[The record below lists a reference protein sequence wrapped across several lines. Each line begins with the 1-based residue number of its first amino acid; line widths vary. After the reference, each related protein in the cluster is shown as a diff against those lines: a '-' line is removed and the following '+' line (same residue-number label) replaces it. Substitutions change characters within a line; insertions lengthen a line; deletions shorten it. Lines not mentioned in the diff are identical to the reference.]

1 MTESSS
7 AAAPSLRSRAL
18 EHLRALTGN
27 PAADFHPGQFEAVSA
42 LVEDHRRALVVQRTG
57 WGKSAVYFLSALLMR
72 AQGYGPTLIISPLL
86 ALMRDQVAAAQ
97 RAGVRAA
104 AISSANPTE
113 WSEISSA
120 LDRGELD
127 VLLVSPERLN
137 NPRFR
142 EEQLPRLMSE
152 LGLLVVDEAHCIS
165 DWGHDF
171 RPDYRRIKDMLAQL
185 PDSVAV
191 LATTATANERVI
203 EDVREQL
210 GVGSGYGGE
219 VFTLRG
225 PLSRASLRL
234 GVLRL
239 PSTSARLA
247 WLLAHLDELPGSGI
261 IYALTIGAAED
272 TAQALTDA
280 GHRVA
285 AYTGRTDAAER
296 EDLEAALKDNQV
308 KALVAT
314 SALGMGFDKPD
325 LGFVVHL
332 GAPSSPVAYYQQVG
346 RAGRATDTAD
356 VLLLPGREDRD
367 IWEYF
372 ATASMPTEEKATAV
386 LTALAEHGGPLS
398 VAALEP
404 RVNIKR
410 SPLEL
415 LLKVLAVD
423 GAVERVGGGWQST
436 GRPWHYDAPR
446 YDRVGRARE
455 AEQRAMLDYQVTDG
469 CRMQFLTR
477 QLDDPSGEPCGRCD
491 VCAGPWYPT
500 DVDPE
505 VSSAADAALHR
516 AGVPL
521 EPRAQ
526 WPTGMERLG
535 IRVKGKIPETE
546 RAERGRAVARLT
558 DLGWGARLR
567 EIFRAD
573 ANGQPV
579 DSQVTADLGRAALTV
594 LSQWDWQQRPT
605 AVVAM
610 PSQSRP
616 QLVDSL
622 ARGIASAGHLPFWG
636 ALELNPDVPRGSHGG
651 NSAYRLAEVWDR
663 FTVPPDVTEQ
673 LSASGRP
680 VVLLVDDLVDSRWS
694 LTVAAQQLRLAGA
707 EAVLPFVLAAQG

>member
-1 MTESSS
+1 
-7 AAAPSLRSRAL
+7 
-18 EHLRALTGN
+18 
-27 PAADFHPGQFEAVSA
+27 
-42 LVEDHRRALVVQRTG
+42 
-57 WGKSAVYFLSALLMR
+57 
-72 AQGYGPTLIISPLL
+72 
-86 ALMRDQVAAAQ
+86 
-97 RAGVRAA
+97 
-104 AISSANPTE
+104 
-113 WSEISSA
+113 
-120 LDRGELD
+120 
-127 VLLVSPERLN
+127 
-137 NPRFR
+137 
-142 EEQLPRLMSE
+142 
-152 LGLLVVDEAHCIS
+152 
-165 DWGHDF
+165 
-171 RPDYRRIKDMLAQL
+171 
-185 PDSVAV
+185 
-191 LATTATANERVI
+191 
-203 EDVREQL
+203 
-210 GVGSGYGGE
+210 
-219 VFTLRG
+219 
-225 PLSRASLRL
+225 
-234 GVLRL
+234 
-239 PSTSARLA
+239 
-247 WLLAHLDELPGSGI
+247 
-261 IYALTIGAAED
+261 
-272 TAQALTDA
+272 
-280 GHRVA
+280 
-285 AYTGRTDAAER
+285 
-296 EDLEAALKDNQV
+296 
-308 KALVAT
+308 
-314 SALGMGFDKPD
+314 
-325 LGFVVHL
+325 
-332 GAPSSPVAYYQQVG
+332 
-346 RAGRATDTAD
+346 
-356 VLLLPGREDRD
+356 
-367 IWEYF
+367 
-372 ATASMPTEEKATAV
+372 MPTEEKATAV